1 MPVLAELFGDKSGGH
16 EFLQAVRELSVPGIL
31 PPGTHVLKFAFPR
44 VDMPYESYEGINARC
59 RYYVRVTVSRSGYTA
74 ANMAKDVEFAV
85 RNVEPVRLSMNAVSC
100 RESLE
105 LSYSCRRCVRWRGA
119 ETL

>member
-1 MPVLAELFGDKSGGH
+1 MLPPASAELFGDKSGGH

-31 PPGTHVLKFAFPR
+31 PPGSHVLKFAFPR

-85 RNVEPVRLSMNAVSC
+85 RNVEPVSGISRKASMQ
-100 RESLE
+100 
-105 LSYSCRRCVRWRGA
+105 
-119 ETL
+119 